1 MYVRTH
7 FPAAIDCGDLNVPE
21 DGQVTFTPGV
31 VTTIETGLNAVAA
44 YTCSE
49 GYSLV
54 GDSVRICQDTEVWD
68 GGEPTCMCKY
78 IGSYS
83 EIAEFT

>member
-1 MYVRTH
+1 M
-7 FPAAIDCGDLNVPE
+7 INCGNLTDPN
-21 DGQVTFTPGV
+21 DGQVAITPGV
-31 VTTIETGLNAVAA
+31 VETIDTGLNAVAA

-54 GDSVRICQDTEVWD
+54 GDSVRTCQDTGEWD

-78 IGSYS
+78 NGSYS
-83 EIAEFT
+83 D